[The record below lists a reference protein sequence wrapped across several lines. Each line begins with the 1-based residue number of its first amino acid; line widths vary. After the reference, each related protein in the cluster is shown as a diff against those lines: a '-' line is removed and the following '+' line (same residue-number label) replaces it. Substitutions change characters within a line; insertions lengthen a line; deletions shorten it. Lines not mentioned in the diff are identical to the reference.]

1 MQKRSLLLVFCLSE
15 ISFGTYDAERKIE
28 HARLYG
34 NVDYYAYYFVDL
46 VVGTPPQRVSVILD
60 TGSGVCAYPCANCG
74 HCGHHIDPAFDI
86 GKSSTARWLQCSSGR
101 CPVGRCQ
108 SGKCSYYQGYTEGSS
123 ISGYWFEDMISLG
136 DMIQHNPQVNARMG
150 CHSNEN
156 NLFFTQK
163 ANGIMGIGPSALSG
177 EAILDKIFKDRE
189 HVTHKVF
196 SICLAEWGGQFN
208 VGGFD
213 ESLHTGQVK
222 RIRLKPGGF
231 YSVQLTAMKVNGAS
245 ISTTW
250 GSTMID
256 SGTTYTYM
264 RSSNYRALMSAI
276 ETYCRGHQCGGTKHG
291 TKCWTLPHGPEK
303 FPHISV
309 VFDGVETKWV
319 PQAYFYRK
327 GRTDTYCYGFEDD
340 GPRANTVLGAVW
352 MTHQDIIFDM
362 EKNEVGI
369 APANCPEYKDRDRPS
384 HSAKASSLPPAT
396 TVTTTPATS
405 SAPTTLATTAPTTSA
420 MALAKVSPV
429 HSTTTAATTSSSS
442 RTNTGG
448 IPVSLDSVGQMES
461 GQPRSEL
468 PGTSVKSPEPSSTTA
483 PSNQDA
489 IPARFLGQ
497 DPLHFI
503 GAIVAG
509 VLSACLC
516 LFLVRKICFKT
527 DKHRHVKLKEDE
539 ESGMPQIVGQ
549 TEEDAGFD
557 AFVIGDDET
566 EHLDEFV
573 PQHFAGEDAWSLGG
587 AVSSVR
593 PPKEAAARSEPDL
606 LDSLDGALEERESHW
621 SEKKLGGGNGGVP
634 EGPLD

>member
-1 MQKRSLLLVFCLSE
+1 M
-15 ISFGTYDAERKIE
+15 
-28 HARLYG
+28 
-34 NVDYYAYYFVDL
+34 
-46 VVGTPPQRVSVILD
+46 
-60 TGSGVCAYPCANCG
+60 
-74 HCGHHIDPAFDI
+74 
-86 GKSSTARWLQCSSGR
+86 
-101 CPVGRCQ
+101 
-108 SGKCSYYQGYTEGSS
+108 
-123 ISGYWFEDMISLG
+123 
-136 DMIQHNPQVNARMG
+136 
-150 CHSNEN
+150 
-156 NLFFTQK
+156 
-163 ANGIMGIGPSALSG
+163 
-177 EAILDKIFKDRE
+177 
-189 HVTHKVF
+189 
-196 SICLAEWGGQFN
+196 
-208 VGGFD
+208 
-213 ESLHTGQVK
+213 
-222 RIRLKPGGF
+222 KPGGF
-231 YSVQLTAMKVNGAS
+231 YSVQLTAMKVNGVS

-309 VFDGVETKWV
+309 IFDGVETKWV
-319 PQAYFYRK
+319 PKAYFYRK

-352 MTHQDIIFDM
+352 MTHQDVIFDM

-369 APANCPEYKDRDRPS
+369 APASCPEYKDRDRPS

-396 TVTTTPATS
+396 TVTTTLATS
-405 SAPTTLATTAPTTSA
+405 SAPTTVATTAETTSA
-420 MALAKVSPV
+420 SALASL
-429 HSTTTAATTSSSS
+429 STAHPTTAATTASSS
-442 RTNTGG
+442 RTSTGG
-448 IPVSLDSVGQMES
+448 NPAPLDVGQTK
-461 GQPRSEL
+461 GQPGSEL
-468 PGTSVKSPEPSSTTA
+468 PGTSVKSTVPSSTTA

-516 LFLVRKICFKT
+516 LFLVRKLCFKT

-539 ESGMPQIVGQ
+539 ESGMPPQIVGQ
-549 TEEDAGFD
+549 TGEEDAGFD

-573 PQHFAGEDAWSLGG
+573 PQHFSGEDAWSLGG

-593 PPKEAAARSEPDL
+593 PPKEAAARSDPDL
-606 LDSLDGALEERESHW
+606 LDSLDSALEESNW
-621 SEKKLGGGNGGVP
+621 SDSKLGNGVSRGVP